1 MIKTHQHADVS
12 LHQPGRALSGWDN
25 EGGAGPDGPQK
36 SQPPEYKESDDP
48 PLTDVEIVQLR
59 VRVIAL
65 ENLVIALLAHSSDD
79 VQLTAREMSDNI
91 LPKLGATQHRLTT
104 HAATHMIDLLERSN
118 RFRNI
123 LNARAISP
131 SE

>member
-1 MIKTHQHADVS
+1 MLKTHQDADVS
-12 LHQPGRALSGWDN
+12 VQRRRALSRWDN

-36 SQPPEYKESDDP
+36 SQTTENKESDDP

-65 ENLVIALLAHSSDD
+65 ENLIIALLAHSSAH
-79 VQLTAREMSDNI
+79 VQLTAREMADYI

-118 RFRNI
+118 HFRNV
-123 LNARAISP
+123 
-131 SE
+131 

>member
-1 MIKTHQHADVS
+1 MLKTHQDADVS
-12 LHQPGRALSGWDN
+12 VQRRRALSRWDN
-25 EGGAGPDGPQK
+25 EGGAGSGGPQK
-36 SQPPEYKESDDP
+36 SQPTENKESDDP

-65 ENLVIALLAHSSDD
+65 ENLVIALLAHSSDH
-79 VQLTAREMSDNI
+79 VQLTAREMADYI

-118 RFRNI
+118 HFQNV
-123 LNARAISP
+123 
-131 SE
+131 